1 MASNAPFRVVNEP
14 EAVPDVAV
22 RVTWENPTIE
32 HNRSKPDKRIL
43 KNRFFLMNN

>member
-1 MASNAPFRVVNEP
+1 VVNEP
-14 EAVPDVAV
+14 DAVPVVAV

-43 KNRFFLMNN
+43 KNRFLLIIN